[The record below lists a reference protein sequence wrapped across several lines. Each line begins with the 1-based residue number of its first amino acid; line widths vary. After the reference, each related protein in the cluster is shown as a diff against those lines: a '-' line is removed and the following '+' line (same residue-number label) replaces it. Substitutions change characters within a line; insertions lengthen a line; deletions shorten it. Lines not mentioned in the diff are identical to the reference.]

1 MTPSAPAASRL
12 LHREDALLA
21 VIDVQERL
29 LPHVVGG
36 GEVVANIVKLLRFA
50 GIVGLPV
57 LLTEQLKLGP
67 TVDAIK
73 RELPSTTPILKTEFG
88 CLACEGFAEA
98 VRASGRN
105 ALVLVGLEAHI
116 CVAQTAL
123 QAISEYGVHVVGDA
137 VSSRSLAD
145 KETALRRMAQSGV
158 TVTTTEML
166 MYEILGRAGTDEF
179 RAVLE
184 LVKAG

>member
-1 MTPSAPAASRL
+1 L
-12 LHREDALLA
+12 LQREDAVLV

-57 LLTEQLKLGP
+57 VLTEQLKLGP
-67 TVDAIK
+67 TVDEIK
-73 RELPSTTPILKTEFG
+73 RELPSTTPVVKTEFG
-88 CLACEGFAEA
+88 CLACERFAE
-98 VRASGRN
+98 VLGGSGRKV
-105 ALVLVGLEAHI
+105 LVLVGLEAHI

-123 QAISEYGVHVVGDA
+123 QAISEYGVQVVGDA

-145 KETALRRMAQSGV
+145 KETALRRMVQSGV
-158 TVTTTEML
+158 IVTTAEML
-166 MYEILGRAGTDEF
+166 MYEILARAGTDEF